1 MKNWKHIIKSIMI
14 RERLK
19 EKYQLEE
26 ETEPD
31 ETKEKGK
38 GKGKGK
44 KVQKTKAYWPQ
55 NKMTTFEGDASNLLP
70 FEKKPTKS

>member
-26 ETEPD
+26 ETEPE
-31 ETKEKGK
+31 ETKEK